1 MLTFAHIPTGPTT
14 NRNRF
19 ISGRKSDNLSP
30 AAARIARI
38 QASRPR
44 RDSLLT
50 PPSRC
55 PNIGVHLNL
64 LRRVLGRAG
73 VGWSTLFR
81 RRDRG
86 LCVVLLLLSTSVLT
100 GTVERHISQAFS
112 CRVRLSGSRAGGTR
126 QSGSPGRG
134 PQVASQTPCSAR
146 TASRSHHRSS

>member
-55 PNIGVHLNL
+55 PNIGVHLNQ
-64 LRRVLGRAG
+64 
-73 VGWSTLFR
+73 STLTFSASMSTAR
-81 RRDRG
+81 RTPG
-86 LCVVLLLLSTSVLT
+86 L
-100 GTVERHISQAFS
+100 
-112 CRVRLSGSRAGGTR
+112 
-126 QSGSPGRG
+126 
-134 PQVASQTPCSAR
+134 TPCSTRGSAFTLIFVSIILNQIIGAIFKQVFVPHQAESDYHAIR
-146 TASRSHHRSS
+146 GNGAHLELMNRPTRSESG